1 MSAAVMAVPPPAG
14 IRVRAAGLLLLGLV
28 LAGCAP
34 RRGQAPDWVLSAPRG
49 TATAVSCTAAWA
61 LDPAH
66 FQPALRNN
74 PLASQA
80 LALFLERTRLDPHP
94 SVGRVT
100 LYQVPSV
107 PDAAAPAGGDPPLPA
122 EAREFLLQL
131 GGFQNPGQ
139 VLVALADGFSAA
151 GSLPMDHRDL
161 PLFTILDRDT
171 RHIRAMADG
180 EGRIWM
186 GDLPALIQLGFG
198 HFGAG
203 RAVVTAVQGLSPEAA
218 VQGFLLPEELP
229 EAGDRVAAPGRRL
242 PRGIRCLAWAVTPGS
257 GAAPLHRFELVLVGS
272 RAGIQEGALWLDDL
286 VAAAQSL
293 PGAPLQPPDLLQE
306 SRRLDLRW
314 RVTQEQLN
322 LVLGRLNQPALPR
335 P

>member
-1 MSAAVMAVPPPAG
+1 MSRLAG
-14 IRVRAAGLLLLGLV
+14 VLMLGLV
-28 LAGCAP
+28 LAGCGP

-49 TATAVSCTAAWA
+49 TAAAVSCTAAWA

-66 FQPALRNN
+66 FQPALHDT
-74 PLASQA
+74 PLASQS
-80 LALFLERTRLDPHP
+80 LAMFLERTRMDPRQP
-94 SVGRVT
+94 TGRVT
-100 LYQVPSV
+100 LYQVPA
-107 PDAAAPAGGDPPLPA
+107 PAAPGGGDPAQPA
-122 EAREFLLQL
+122 DAREFLLQL
-131 GGFQNPGQ
+131 GGFQHPGQ
-139 VLVALADGFSAA
+139 MLVALADGFSAA

-203 RAVVTAVQGLSPEAA
+203 RAVATAVQGFSPEAA

-257 GAAPLHRFELVLVGS
+257 GVAPLHRFELVLVGS
-272 RAGIQEGALWLDDL
+272 RTGIQEGALWLDDL

-306 SRRLDLRW
+306 SRRLGLRW
-314 RVTQEQLN
+314 LVTQGQLN
-322 LVLGRLNQPALPR
+322 LVLGRLHQPALPR